1 MKHTEVRQS
10 QEVFINSLLILIFLI
25 NPIQNFGQVY
35 KVDKDG
41 ISTRVILDKE
51 YIVLSKFES
60 ESGNF
65 ISTLGGYY
73 KPGKFLN
80 LDEDVYDVNLEFNSN
95 YDQDSIKSI
104 SIIKTSK
111 WKNISKSNDIL
122 KGKWVMSGRY
132 NNGEFRTRNT
142 DLPRKTMKILID
154 GFFQWIAFNTETF
167 KFSGSGGGEYET
179 LDGKYIEIIQ
189 YFSRDDSRVGAVLD
203 FNYEIKNKDWYHSGL
218 SSKGNT
224 INEVWTIRN
233 KK

>member
-1 MKHTEVRQS
+1 MSMFIEGFKGLCKKLIPIL
-10 QEVFINSLLILIFLI
+10 VFLMYPSF
-25 NPIQNFGQVY
+25 NFSQVY
-35 KVDKDG
+35 HVDNEED
-41 ISTRVILDKE
+41 ISRVILDNE
-51 YIVLSKFES
+51 YIVISKFKS
-60 ESGNF
+60 DSGNF

-73 KPGKFLN
+73 QLN
-80 LDEDVYDVNLEFNSN
+80 EGVYEINLEFNSN
-95 YDQDSIKSI
+95 YDQDSIKTLSI
-104 SIIKTSK
+104 TKASK
-111 WKNISKSNDIL
+111 WKNISKENDIL

-189 YFSRDDSRVGAVLD
+189 YFSRDDSRVGAELD
-203 FNYEIKNKDWYHSGL
+203 FNYEVKNKDWYHSGF
-218 SSKGNT
+218 SSKGNP

-233 KK
+233 NK

>member
-1 MKHTEVRQS
+1 MS
-10 QEVFINSLLILIFLI
+10 VFIRGFQGLCEKLILILVFLMY
-25 NPIQNFGQVY
+25 PSFNFSQVY
-35 KVDKDG
+35 QINNQEVT
-41 ISTRVILDKE
+41 TRVILDNE
-51 YIVLSKFES
+51 YIVISKFKS
-60 ESGNF
+60 DSGNF

-73 KPGKFLN
+73 QLN
-80 LDEDVYDVNLEFNSN
+80 EGVYEINLEFNSN
-95 YDQDSIKSI
+95 YDQDSIKTLSI
-104 SIIKTSK
+104 TKASK
-111 WKNISKSNDIL
+111 WKNISKENDIL

-189 YFSRDDSRVGAVLD
+189 YFSRDDSRVGAELD
-203 FNYEIKNKDWYHSGL
+203 FNYEVKNKDWYHSGF
-218 SSKGNT
+218 SSKGNP

-233 KK
+233 NK

>member
-1 MKHTEVRQS
+1 MKHSEFRQS
-10 QEVFINSLLILIFLI
+10 QEIFIKSLLILIFLI

-35 KVDKDG
+35 QVDKNG
-41 ISTRVILDKE
+41 ISTRVILDKD

-95 YDQDSIKSI
+95 YDQDSIKNL

-179 LDGKYIEIIQ
+179 IDGKYIEIIQ
-189 YFSRDDSRVGAVLD
+189 YFSRDDSRVGAELD
-203 FNYEIKNKDWYHSGL
+203 FNYEIKNQDWYHTGF
-218 SSKGNT
+218 SSKGSP

-233 KK
+233 KN

>member
-10 QEVFINSLLILIFLI
+10 KEVLIKSLLILIFLI

-218 SSKGNT
+218 SSKGNP

>member
-10 QEVFINSLLILIFLI
+10 QEVFIKSLLLIFLI

-73 KPGKFLN
+73 KPGESLN
-80 LDEDVYDVNLEFNSN
+80 LNEYVYDVNLEFNSN
-95 YDQDSIKSI
+95 YDQDSIKNF

-111 WKNISKSNDIL
+111 WKNISKTNDIL

-218 SSKGNT
+218 SSKGNP

>member
-10 QEVFINSLLILIFLI
+10 QEVFIKSLLLIFLI

-41 ISTRVILDKE
+41 ISTRVILDKD

-73 KPGKFLN
+73 KPGESLN
-80 LDEDVYDVNLEFNSN
+80 LNEYVYDVNLEFNSN
-95 YDQDSIKSI
+95 YDQDSIKNF

-111 WKNISKSNDIL
+111 WKNISKTNDIL

-218 SSKGNT
+218 SSKGNP

>member
-1 MKHTEVRQS
+1 MKHSELRQS
-10 QEVFINSLLILIFLI
+10 QEIFIKSLLILIFLI

-35 KVDKDG
+35 QVDKNG
-41 ISTRVILDKE
+41 ISTRVILDKD

-73 KPGKFLN
+73 KPGEFLN
-80 LDEDVYDVNLEFNSN
+80 LNDDVYDVNLEFNSN
-95 YDQDSIKSI
+95 YDQDSIKSL
-104 SIIKTSK
+104 SIVKTSK
-111 WKNISKSNDIL
+111 WTNISKSNDIL

-179 LDGKYIEIIQ
+179 IDGKYIEIIQ
-189 YFSRDDSRVGAVLD
+189 YFSRDDSRVGAELD
-203 FNYEIKNKDWYHSGL
+203 FNYEIKNQDWYHTGF
-218 SSKGNT
+218 SSKGSP

-233 KK
+233 KN

>member
-1 MKHTEVRQS
+1 MKYSEFRQS
-10 QEVFINSLLILIFLI
+10 QEIFIKSLLILIFLI

-35 KVDKDG
+35 QVDKNG
-41 ISTRVILDKE
+41 ISTRVILDKD

-73 KPGKFLN
+73 KPGESLN
-80 LDEDVYDVNLEFNSN
+80 LNEYVYDVNLEFNSN

-179 LDGKYIEIIQ
+179 IDGKYIEIIQ
-189 YFSRDDSRVGAVLD
+189 YFSRDDSRVGAELD
-203 FNYEIKNKDWYHSGL
+203 FNYEIKNQDWYHTGF
-218 SSKGNT
+218 SSKGSP

-233 KK
+233 KN

>member
-1 MKHTEVRQS
+1 MKHSELRQS
-10 QEVFINSLLILIFLI
+10 QKIFIKSLLILIFLI

-35 KVDKDG
+35 QVDKNG
-41 ISTRVILDKE
+41 ISTRVILDKD

-73 KPGKFLN
+73 KPGESLN
-80 LDEDVYDVNLEFNSN
+80 LNEYVYDVNLEFNSN
-95 YDQDSIKSI
+95 YDQDSIKNF

-179 LDGKYIEIIQ
+179 IDGKYIEIIQ
-189 YFSRDDSRVGAVLD
+189 YFSRDDSRVGAELD
-203 FNYEIKNKDWYHSGL
+203 FNYEIKNQDWYHTGF
-218 SSKGNT
+218 SSKGSP

-233 KK
+233 KN

>member
-1 MKHTEVRQS
+1 MKRMFIRGLQGMFTKLIILLTFLIYPSLNFSQVYQINN
-10 QEVFINSLLILIFLI
+10 QEVT
-25 NPIQNFGQVY
+25 
-35 KVDKDG
+35 
-41 ISTRVILDKE
+41 TRVILDNE
-51 YIVLSKFES
+51 YIVISKFKS
-60 ESGNF
+60 DSGNF

-73 KPGKFLN
+73 QLN
-80 LDEDVYDVNLEFNSN
+80 EGVYEINLEFNSN
-95 YDQDSIKSI
+95 YDQDSIKTLSI
-104 SIIKTSK
+104 TKASK
-111 WKNISKSNDIL
+111 WKNISKENDIL

-189 YFSRDDSRVGAVLD
+189 YFSRDDSRVGAELD
-203 FNYEIKNKDWYHSGL
+203 FNYEVKNKDWYHSGF
-218 SSKGNT
+218 SSKGNP

-233 KK
+233 NK